1 MGATISS
8 CCSNSGASEKDGQ
21 IDVPTTAAQSSSTLP
36 GKDAFMQR
44 FFEGV
49 DVHLILQVSPH
60 APVTVV
66 G

>member
-36 GKDAFMQR
+36 GVSYWKKEN
-44 FFEGV
+44 FFSEGCF
-49 DVHLILQVSPH
+49 H
-60 APVTVV
+60 AEVL
-66 G
+66 